1 MNELVNLTNEVT
13 MTSVEVVEL
22 INKFR
27 LEEGNTTLKKH
38 DVLLRDI
45 RNEINTL
52 NEFGIIGHNNFVESY
67 YINSQNKKQP
77 CYQLTKSGIMQI
89 LNKESAVVRY
99 KTQQYIEVL
108 ENKLCQP
115 QLPTTYKEALQQLLV
130 QVEENEKLQ
139 IEVTQKQTII
149 DNVIDDKSLFAIGTV
164 GKILKPYIKDMG
176 AIKIFK
182 FLRDNCI
189 LMDAEGTQ
197 RHNLPYDKYNKHF
210 EMKCVESNFGTHTKT
225 YFNGSGLKWFL
236 NKLAKDG
243 YLTSEQKEEIKS
255 KF

>member
-1 MNELVNLTNEVT
+1 
-13 MTSVEVVEL
+13 
-22 INKFR
+22 
-27 LEEGNTTLKKH
+27 
-38 DVLLRDI
+38 
-45 RNEINTL
+45 
-52 NEFGIIGHNNFVESY
+52 
-67 YINSQNKKQP
+67 
-77 CYQLTKSGIMQI
+77 
-89 LNKESAVVRY
+89 
-99 KTQQYIEVL
+99 
-108 ENKLCQP
+108 
-115 QLPTTYKEALQQLLV
+115 
-130 QVEENEKLQ
+130 
-139 IEVTQKQTII
+139 
-149 DNVIDDKSLFAIGTV
+149 
-164 GKILKPYIKDMG
+164 MG

>member
-1 MNELVNLTNEVT
+1 MNNLVNLTNEIT

-108 ENKLCQP
+108 ENKLSQP
-115 QLPTTYKEALQQLLV
+115 QLPTTYKEALQQLLL

-149 DNVIDDKSLFAIGTV
+149 DNVIDDDGLFAVGTV
-164 GKILKPYIKDMG
+164 GKVLKPYCNVMG
-176 AIKIFK
+176 SIKIFE
-182 FLRDNCI
+182 FLRENGV
-189 LMDAEGTQ
+189 LMNSKGTQ
-197 RHNLPYDKYNKHF
+197 KHNLPYDKYNKYF
-210 EMKCVESNFGTHTKT
+210 EMKYIESTFGTHVKP
-225 YFNGSGLKWFL
+225 YFNGVGLKWFL
-236 NKLAKDG
+236 NKLVKEH
-243 YLTSEQKEEIKS
+243 YLTQAQFDKVKD